1 MPAVILKD
9 RTELTS
15 GQHRV
20 RVLSARVEVSAFSGR
35 FDLTRT
41 DIEARARVEALCR
54 RGECPLLDR
63 RGEVWTLSG
72 YAEGLPRLVLPV
84 LPVEI
89 LDVQTPG
96 DGDRWHR
103 VYSAECLVVGRPS
116 LDDPYGLFPG
126 GIREG
131 EIELADLAAL
141 LSEGLGEV
149 RTAAFNA
156 EGGFR
161 LPGGEPS

>member
-1 MPAVILKD
+1 M
-9 RTELTS
+9 
-15 GQHRV
+15 
-20 RVLSARVEVSAFSGR
+20 
-35 FDLTRT
+35 
-41 DIEARARVEALCR
+41 
-54 RGECPLLDR
+54 
-63 RGEVWTLSG
+63 
-72 YAEGLPRLVLPV
+72 

-89 LDVQTPG
+89 ADVRTPD

-103 VYSAECLVVGRPS
+103 VYVADCLVVGRPS
-116 LDDPYGLFPG
+116 VDDPYGLFPG

-156 EGGFR
+156 EGAFR
-161 LPGGEPS
+161 PPGGERP